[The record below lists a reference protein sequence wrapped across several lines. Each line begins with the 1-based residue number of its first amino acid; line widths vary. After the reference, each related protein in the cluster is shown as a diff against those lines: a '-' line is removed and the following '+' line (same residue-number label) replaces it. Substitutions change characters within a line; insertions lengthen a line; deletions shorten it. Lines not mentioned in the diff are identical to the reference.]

1 MNITANIPLLGG
13 VYDLAFTGGTIE
25 TVKPSKKKTDRQLGP
40 ALFDIQVNGY
50 GGRSCRIGA
59 ESRRDALRWITRL
72 MREQGVG
79 WWMPTITT
87 ASKDA
92 LLNAFRFCAMAMD
105 EDPDT
110 AASIPGFHLEGPYI
124 SADDGPR
131 GAHSAEF
138 ARNPDWDEFQRLQ
151 AAAGGRIKYVTLAPE
166 LPGSVDFIRK
176 LVDSGIV
183 AAMGH
188 TGMTR
193 DQMKAAVDAGATMST
208 HLGNGAHDI
217 IQRHNNYI
225 WSQLACRS
233 SFASFISDGQH
244 LPRDSFYSMLHA
256 KGLDLSIITSDTV
269 ELGGLKPG
277 VYRRV
282 RGVDRELLP
291 NGRVVLLGT
300 PYLAGSS
307 SNLRQ
312 CLEIAEALGGIKHT
326 EAWKLASLNPAR
338 MLDIEHRLG
347 IASGKDAT
355 FTVYRYTPA
364 DRHSDQSIPSVE
376 ILETWV
382 AGKKVFDSDRTE
394 RAVIPDEPV
403 EE

>member
-13 VYDLAFTGGTIE
+13 VFDVVFNGATIE
-25 TVKPSKKKTDRQLGP
+25 SVKPSRKKTDRQLGP
-40 ALFDIQVNGY
+40 ALFDVQVNGY
-50 GGRSCRIGA
+50 AGRSCRIGS
-59 ESRRDALRWITRL
+59 ESRRDALRWITRI
-72 MREQGVG
+72 MSEQGVG
-79 WWMPTITT
+79 WWMPTVTT

-92 LLNAFRFCAMAMD
+92 LLNAFRFCAMALD

-124 SADDGPR
+124 SALDGPR
-131 GAHSAEF
+131 GAHPAEHT
-138 ARNPDWDEFQRLQ
+138 RHPDWDEFQRLQ
-151 AAAGGRIKYVTLAPE
+151 TAAGGRIKYVTLAPE
-166 LPGSVDFIRK
+166 LPGAIDFIRK

-188 TGMTR
+188 TNMTR
-193 DQMKAAVDAGATMST
+193 DDMKAAVDAGATMCT
-208 HLGNGAHDI
+208 HLGNGAHDL

-233 SFASFISDGQH
+233 CFASFISDGQH

-277 VYRRV
+277 IYRGI

-291 NGRVVLLGT
+291 NGRVVMLGT

-312 CLEIAEALGGIKHT
+312 CLVIAEEWGGISHAD
-326 EAWKLASLNPAR
+326 AWKLASMNPAR
-338 MLDIEHRLG
+338 MLDIDHKLG

-355 FTVYRYTPA
+355 FAVYRYAPA
-364 DRHSDQSIPSVE
+364 DHRQENSFPTID

-382 AGKKVFDSDRTE
+382 AGKKVFDSRTSE
-394 RAVIPDEPV
+394 RAVIPDAPV

>member
-1 MNITANIPLLGG
+1 
-13 VYDLAFTGGTIE
+13 
-25 TVKPSKKKTDRQLGP
+25 
-40 ALFDIQVNGY
+40 
-50 GGRSCRIGA
+50 
-59 ESRRDALRWITRL
+59 

-87 ASKDA
+87 GPKDA
-92 LLNAFRFCAMAMD
+92 LINAFRFCASALD

-124 SADDGPR
+124 SALDGPR

-138 ARNPDWDEFQRLQ
+138 ARQPDWNEFQQ
-151 AAAGGRIKYVTLAPE
+151 FQDAAGGRIKYVTLAPE
-166 LPGSVDFIRK
+166 LPGAIPFIQK
-176 LVDSGIV
+176 LVDSGVV

-188 TGMTR
+188 TNMSR
-193 DQMKAAVDAGATMST
+193 DDMIAAVDAGATMST
-208 HLGNGAHDI
+208 HLGNGAHDL

-244 LPRDSFYSMLHA
+244 LPQDSFYSMLHA

-277 VYRRV
+277 VYRGV

-291 NGRVVLLGT
+291 NSRVVLLGT

-312 CLEIAEALGGIKHT
+312 CLEYAEGWGCLTHAD
-326 EAWKLASLNPAR
+326 AWKLASLNPAR
-338 MLDIEHRLG
+338 LLDIEHRLG
-347 IASGKDAT
+347 IAPGKDAS

-364 DRHSDQSIPSVE
+364 DRRQENALPAID

-382 AGKKVFDSDRTE
+382 AGKKVYDSQRDE
-394 RAVIPDEPV
+394 RAVIPDAPV